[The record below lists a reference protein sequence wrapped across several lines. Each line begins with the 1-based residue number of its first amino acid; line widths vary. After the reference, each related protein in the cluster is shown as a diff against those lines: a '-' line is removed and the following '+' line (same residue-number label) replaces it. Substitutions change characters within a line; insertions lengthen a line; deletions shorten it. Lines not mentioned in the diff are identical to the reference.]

1 MTTIY
6 ESEIEEIALDLL
18 CDENGYEIRFGP
30 DLAEGTGR
38 ERDYNEVVLSKRL
51 RSAIDRINPNIPA
64 GARDDAFKKVMRSA
78 ALTVIDNNEA
88 FHHLLVD
95 GVDVKFSVGD
105 GKTRT
110 DKVWLVDFINPENNE
125 FLAVNQY
132 TVIENNNNKRPDIVI
147 FINGLPLVVIELKN
161 ATDEN
166 ADVSAAFRQLQTYQQ
181 LIPSLFTYNAFL
193 IISDGW
199 FAKAGT
205 LSSDYPRF
213 MEWKTA
219 DGETIIDSK
228 TQPELE
234 LMIRGLLNKKTL
246 LDCVRHFIVF
256 EHTREKTVKK
266 IAAYHQYYA
275 VNKAIA
281 STLRAAS
288 MADFKSAIRAAED
301 PALYGL
307 PNVTEQLKGDRRA
320 GVIWHTQGSGKS
332 LSMVFYTGKLVLA
345 EEMNNPTIMV
355 LTDRNDLDQQLFE
368 TFTNCQGLLRQTPTQ
383 AANRDELKKLLAV
396 ASGGI
401 VFTTI
406 QKFLPDE
413 KGATYP
419 LLTDRRNVVVIADE
433 AHRSQYDFID
443 GFAKHMRDALPN
455 ASFIGFTG
463 TPIEKEDK
471 NTQAVFG
478 NHIDVYDIQQAVEDG
493 ATVRIYYESRLAKIS
508 LSEADQK
515 ILDQRV
521 EEVTEDDELTERQKR
536 FAKWTGKE
544 AVVGSKSRIKQVAAD
559 LVTHFEQRTSA
570 AEGKG
575 MIVCMSRRI
584 CVELHKEIIALRPH
598 WYNSEDDKGAIKV
611 VMTGSASDPLDWQ
624 EHIRNKPRRKSI
636 GDRLK
641 DPNDSLKLIIVRDMF
656 LTGFDAPCLHT
667 MYIDKPMNGHTLM
680 QAIARVNRV
689 FGDKE
694 GGLIVDYI
702 GIAQD
707 LKNAL
712 AIYAAQKGRGEIKH
726 DQEEAVAK
734 MLEVHEV
741 VADMFYP
748 SPSGTQYPSGA
759 SGRGEVRGFDY
770 HKYFTLEPREKL
782 NFILD
787 AANYIADAPGGVPAA
802 VDGGSSRNGKER
814 FKENV
819 VRLQKLFALSVP
831 HPKAFEIRDDLAF
844 FQAIKARFNKFDDQT
859 KKRTNEEIETAIRQI
874 INDAIISE
882 DVIDVFD
889 AAGIR
894 KPDIAI
900 LSDEFLAEIQSM
912 ERKNL
917 ALELLKR
924 LLNDEIKTRSNFNLV
939 QGRKFSEMLAE
950 AVKRYQSG
958 LIDSAK
964 IIEELIKLAK
974 DIREADQRGE
984 KMNLRVDELAFYD
997 ALADNPTAE
1006 SVLGDV
1012 TLKQIAHELVD
1023 SVRKNTSIDWQ
1034 LKESVQAKLRV
1045 MVKRILRKYKYPPD
1059 DPTTGEY
1066 TVSVTKVLD
1075 QAEMLAD
1082 FWTKE

>member
-1 MTTIY
+1 MTKLY

-18 CDENGYEIRFGP
+18 HDENGYDVRFGP
-30 DLAEGTGR
+30 DLAEGAGK
-38 ERDYNEVVLSKRL
+38 ERDYNEVVLSARL
-51 RSAIDRINPNIPA
+51 RSAIDRINPSLPT

-88 FHHLLVD
+88 FHRLLVD

-110 DKVWLVDFINPENNE
+110 DKVWLVDFDNPENNE
-125 FLAVNQY
+125 FLAVNQF
-132 TVIENNNNKRPDIVI
+132 TVIENNSNKRPDIVI

-166 ADVSAAFRQLQTYQQ
+166 ADVSAAFRQLQTYQHV
-181 LIPSLFTYNAFL
+181 IPSLFTYNAFL
-193 IISDGW
+193 VISDGW
-199 FAKAGT
+199 FAKVGT
-205 LSSDYPRF
+205 ISSDYPRF

-219 DGETIIDSK
+219 DGKTIVDSK

-234 LMIRGLLNKKTL
+234 PLIKGLFNRKTL
-246 LDCVRHFIVF
+246 LDVIRHFIVF
-256 EHTREKTVKK
+256 EKTREKTVKK

-275 VNKAIA
+275 VNKAIL
-281 STLRAAS
+281 STLRASAVR
-288 MADFKSAIRAAED
+288 ADFMSALRED
-301 PALYGL
+301 PAEYGL
-307 PNVTEQLKGDRRA
+307 PSVEEQPIGDKRA

-345 EEMNNPTIMV
+345 EAMNNPTIVV

-368 TFTNCQGLLRQTPTQ
+368 TFSNCQSLLRQTPVQ

-413 KGATYP
+413 KGAAYP

-443 GFAKHMRDALPN
+443 GFAKNMRDALPN

-463 TPIEKEDK
+463 TPIEMADRD
-471 NTQAVFG
+471 TQAVFG

-493 ATVRIYYESRLAKIS
+493 ATVRIYYESRLAKIE
-508 LSEADQK
+508 LSPADQK
-515 ILDQRV
+515 ILDERV
-521 EEVTEDDELTERQKR
+521 EEVTEDDELTERQRR
-536 FAKWTGKE
+536 FAKWTSVE
-544 AVVGSKSRIKQVAAD
+544 SVVGSKARIKQVAAD
-559 LVTHFEQRTSA
+559 LVTHFGQRLSA
-570 AEGKG
+570 SEGKG

-584 CVELHKEIIALRPH
+584 CVEMYKEIIALRPDWH
-598 WYNSEDDKGAIKV
+598 NSDDDKGAIKV
-611 VMTGSASDPLDWQ
+611 IMTGSASDPLDWQ
-624 EHIRNKPRRKSI
+624 EHIRTKGRRKSI

-641 DPNDSLKLIIVRDMF
+641 DPKDPLKLIIVRDMF
-656 LTGFDAPCLHT
+656 LTGFDAPALHT
-667 MYIDKPMNGHTLM
+667 MYIDKPMQGHNLM

-712 AIYAAQKGRGEIKH
+712 AVYAARKGRGDIKH

-734 MLEVHEV
+734 MLEIYEV
-741 VADMFYP
+741 TANMF
-748 SPSGTQYPSGA
+748 GK
-759 SGRGEVRGFDY
+759 FDY
-770 HKYFTLEPREKL
+770 RKYFTLQPKDKL
-782 NFILD
+782 SFILD
-787 AANYIADAPGGVPAA
+787 AANYIAELTEEKEGQTVH
-802 VDGGSSRNGKER
+802 NGKER
-814 FKENV
+814 FKSNV
-819 VRLQKLFALSVP
+819 ILLQKAFALSVP
-831 HPKAFEIRDDLAF
+831 NPKAFEIRDDLAF

-859 KKRTNEEIETAIRQI
+859 KTRSNEEIETAIRQI
-874 INDAIISE
+874 INDAIISSE
-882 DVIDVFD
+882 VIDVFD

-894 KPDIAI
+894 KPDISI
-900 LSDEFLAEIQSM
+900 LSNEFLDEILHM

-924 LLNDEIKTRSNFNLV
+924 LLNDEIKSRSQFNLV
-939 QGRKFSEMLAE
+939 QGRKFSDMLAD
-950 AVKRYQSG
+950 AVKRYQNG
-958 LIDSAK
+958 LITSAQ
-964 IIEELIKLAK
+964 IIEELIQLAK
-974 DIREADQRGE
+974 EIREADKRGE
-984 KMNLRVDELAFYD
+984 QMNLRVDELAFYD
-997 ALADNPTAE
+997 ALADNPSAE
-1006 SVLGDV
+1006 TILGDV
-1012 TLKQIAHELVD
+1012 TLKQIAHELVE
-1023 SVRKNTSIDWQ
+1023 SVRNNTSIDWQ

-1075 QAEMLAD
+1075 QAELLAD
-1082 FWTKE
+1082 FWTNDGK